1 LCREKTSGASISPD
15 DFIPPP
21 GCSPECGEAISPE
34 WQRVLA
40 PPYSHFITLEYQ
52 LTNIRRQRPN
62 QTLLRRGFN
71 FRGVGFDPDSTAIAV
86 CKCLEFLMHD
96 RFTPK
101 KVLFYGYEA
110 NVFGFWLLAVQRK
123 VLDLLKNSR

>member
-1 LCREKTSGASISPD
+1 MQWR
-15 DFIPPP
+15 
-21 GCSPECGEAISPE
+21 
-34 WQRVLA
+34 RVLN
-40 PPYSHFITLEYQ
+40 PPYSHAITLKYRLLDRPQ
-52 LTNIRRQRPN
+52 QRPN

-86 CKCLEFLMHD
+86 CKYLEFLMKD
-96 RFTPK
+96 QFTPR

-123 VLDLLKNSR
+123 VLSLLKEMR